1 KSQGTSNMT
10 YPDDPNF
17 RSRPFNC
24 DYTVWIGA
32 VVALLILAAIGVWPF
47 QGPTRTATA
56 PGGLTGQAASK
67 TGSTT
72 VGAPI
77 GTPPRDT
84 TGPAVSPSGSTTTGT
99 PKR

>member
-1 KSQGTSNMT
+1 MT

-17 RSRPFNC
+17 RSRPPLNY

-32 VVALLILAAIGVWPF
+32 AVGLLILAAIGVWAY

-56 PGGLTGQAASK
+56 PSALTGQAASR

-72 VGAPI
+72 VGAPA
-77 GTPPRDT
+77 GTPPGET
-84 TGPAVSPSGSTTTGT
+84 TGQAVSPSGSTTTGAA
-99 PKR
+99 KR

>member
-1 KSQGTSNMT
+1 MP
-10 YPDDPNF
+10 YRDDP
-17 RSRPFNC
+17 RSRSNN

-32 VVALLILAAIGVWPF
+32 LVAFLIIAAIGVWTAF

-72 VGAPI
+72 VGAPA

-84 TGPAVSPSGSTTTGT
+84 TGQAISPSGSTTTGA
-99 PKR
+99 PKP

>member
-1 KSQGTSNMT
+1 MS
-10 YPDDPNF
+10 YPDDPDF
-17 RSRPFNC
+17 RSRLLN
-24 DYTVWIGA
+24 YNYIVWITA
-32 VVALLILAAIGVWPF
+32 VVGLLILALGVWAL

-56 PGGLTGQAASK
+56 PGGLTGQAASE

-77 GTPPRDT
+77 GTNPRDT
-84 TGPAVSPSGSTTTGT
+84 TGQAVSPSGSTTTGA

>member
-1 KSQGTSNMT
+1 MT

-17 RSRPFNC
+17 RSRPPFNS

-32 VVALLILAAIGVWPF
+32 VVALLILAAIGVWAF

-56 PGGLTGQAASK
+56 PGGFTGQAASR
-67 TGSTT
+67 TGTTT
-72 VGAPI
+72 VGAPA
-77 GTPPRDT
+77 GTAPRDT
-84 TGPAVSPSGSTTTGT
+84 TGQAVSPSGSTTTGA

>member
-1 KSQGTSNMT
+1 MT
-10 YPDDPNF
+10 YPDDPNSI
-17 RSRPFNC
+17 SRPPFNY

-32 VVALLILAAIGVWPF
+32 AVALLILAAIGVWAF

-56 PGGLTGQAASK
+56 PGELTGQAASK

-72 VGAPI
+72 VGAPA
-77 GTPPRDT
+77 GTNPRDT
-84 TGPAVSPSGSTTTGT
+84 TGQAVSPSGSTTTGT

>member
-1 KSQGTSNMT
+1 MT

-17 RSRPFNC
+17 RRRPLNYN
-24 DYTVWIGA
+24 YTVWIGA
-32 VVALLILAAIGVWPF
+32 AVGLVFLIAIGVWAI

-72 VGAPI
+72 VGAPA
-77 GTPPRDT
+77 GTPPGDT
-84 TGPAVSPSGSTTTGT
+84 TGQAVSPSGSTTTGA

>member
-1 KSQGTSNMT
+1 MT
-10 YPDDPNF
+10 YPNDPNL
-17 RSRPFNC
+17 RSRPPVNH

-32 VVALLILAAIGVWPF
+32 AVGLLILIAIGVWAF
-47 QGPTRTATA
+47 QGPTRTVTA
-56 PGGLTGQAASK
+56 PGGLTGQAAST

-77 GTPPRDT
+77 GTNPRDT
-84 TGPAVSPSGSTTTGT
+84 TGQAVSPSGSTTTGA

>member
-1 KSQGTSNMT
+1 MT

-17 RSRPFNC
+17 RSRPPFNY

-32 VVALLILAAIGVWPF
+32 AVALLILAAIGVWAF

-67 TGSTT
+67 T
-72 VGAPI
+72 VGAPA
-77 GTPPRDT
+77 GTNPRDT
-84 TGPAVSPSGSTTTGT
+84 TGQAVSPSGSTTTGT